1 MQEETNTV
9 NPETP
14 VEVKEVEKVSE
25 AVIVPE
31 EKVGEVTEA
40 IVSAPVE
47 EVKQTVVKKVK
58 KESVRKIIERVDE
71 KLDTIIKILTP
82 TA

>member
-1 MQEETNTV
+1 MQEEINTV

-47 EVKQTVVKKVK
+47 EVKQVVVKKVK
-58 KESVRKIIERVDE
+58 KESVRKIIERRDE

>member
-1 MQEETNTV
+1 MQEEINTV

-47 EVKQTVVKKVK
+47 EVKQVVVKKEK

-71 KLDTIIKILTP
+71 KLDTIIKILTEEK
-82 TA
+82 

>member
-1 MQEETNTV
+1 MQEEINTV

-47 EVKQTVVKKVK
+47 EVKQVVVKKVK

-71 KLDTIIKILTP
+71 KLDTIIKILTEEK
-82 TA
+82 

>member
-1 MQEETNTV
+1 MQEEINTV

-47 EVKQTVVKKVK
+47 EVKQVYY
-58 KESVRKIIERVDE
+58 
-71 KLDTIIKILTP
+71 LFLLFHLTLYVFP
-82 TA
+82 SSFSWLYLLHFPVHLQ

>member
-1 MQEETNTV
+1 MQEEINTV

-47 EVKQTVVKKVK
+47 EVKQVVVKKVK
-58 KESVRKIIERVDE
+58 KESVRKIIERIDE
-71 KLDTIIKILTP
+71 ELGMIFKILTEEK
-82 TA
+82 